1 MRRSIVEPTL
11 AASVALLLAPVVRAQ
26 QAPPLAEGAQAPEQ
40 IVVTAQKRTS
50 LLQDVPFSVA
60 APSEAQIRNAGAD
73 SIVDLARN
81 VAGLTIADLGPGQ
94 SQIAI
99 RGISSGQVIRDQP
112 GVKEQ
117 VGVYFDE
124 SPISVALF
132 TPDLVLYDLDRFEV
146 LRGPQ
151 GTLFGAGSESG
162 TLRYIT
168 KAPKLGRLEGNVEA
182 TGDIS
187 TSGAGGGSLR
197 SMLNV
202 PFSSTVAVRVVGY
215 YDRAPGFIDAVQ
227 PGGNIIKNVNTETRD
242 GGRLA
247 LLWKPTDELSIEPRY
262 IFQNLWTGGYPREDV
277 YNILAN
283 PYMTTQPAVTLRDRQ
298 QYTQQYEGLNADEFQ
313 LSDLKADYDFGGM
326 ALTSVTSYT
335 HRDVT
340 IVRDATQL
348 TGSVT
353 FDLANSVGHGPPA
366 TPAEVRLSSPLFDR
380 TGLTVLSQELR
391 LASTGKATID
401 WLGGLFW
408 QHVGR
413 HYGQD
418 LPTPGYDAYSTS
430 HAYPP
435 SVQLAAP
442 PNTPFFSDLH
452 YSLRQYAAFG
462 EGTWHMTDQLGVTL
476 GLRYYGFEESRTQ
489 SFGGLFGCC
498 STSSG
503 SVNSNGF
510 SPRAIVTYKLTDDVR
525 VDAQVSRGFRLGG
538 INDPLNIALCTPT
551 DITVFGGHPTWKDE
565 KAWNYELGAKTQF
578 LDRKVTFNASAFW
591 TEIYNLQATTT
602 AGQCSSR
609 IVFNV
614 PTAHSTGLE
623 AELFARPTANWDFGL
638 SATWVNAVLTSTVT
652 TKDTAGNTIVV
663 GGLQDGNR
671 LPTAPKLQAVASI
684 GYTQPLQSGQDVF
697 GVFTV
702 QYVGSS
708 FSQFEQ
714 EQPGFGQICTPGVC
728 SGAAARL
735 IQFGGPLTTNRITFN
750 PQLPSYTLGNM
761 RLGLRS
767 DRWEVAGFIN
777 NIWDKTARLALD
789 YERGRSARV
798 AYLTNA
804 ARLFGVTARY
814 SF

>member
-1 MRRSIVEPTL
+1 MPPP
-11 AASVALLLAPVVRAQ
+11 AAAT
-26 QAPPLAEGAQAPEQ
+26 EGTEQ
-40 IVVTAQKRTS
+40 VVVTAQKRTAP
-50 LLQDVPFSVA
+50 LQDVPFSVA

-94 SQIAI
+94 SQLAI

-117 VGVYFDE
+117 VGVYLDE

-132 TPDLVLYDLDRFEV
+132 TPDLVLFDLDRFEV

-168 KAPKLGRLEGNVEA
+168 KAPRLGVFESNVEV
-182 TGDIS
+182 TGDVS
-187 TSGAGGGSLR
+187 TTGDPGGSVR
-197 SMLNV
+197 GVVNV
-202 PFSSTVAVRVVGY
+202 PLSSTLALRAVGY
-215 YDRAPGFIDAVQ
+215 SDRTPGFIDAVQ
-227 PGGNIIKNVNTETRD
+227 PGGGVNKNVNTSDRN
-242 GGRLA
+242 GGRVA
-247 LLWKPTDELSIEPRY
+247 LLWKPTDDLSVEPRLVV
-262 IFQNLWTGGYPREDV
+262 QSLGTGGFPREDV
-277 YNILAN
+277 YNILGN
-283 PYMTTQPAVTLRDRQ
+283 PYTTTQPAVTLGDRQ
-298 QYTQQYEGLNADEFQ
+298 QFTQQPEGINDQFHLA
-313 LSDLKADYDFGGM
+313 DLKIDYDLAGA

-335 HRDVT
+335 WRKVT
-340 IVRDATQL
+340 VRRDATQL

-353 FDLANSVGHGPPA
+353 FDLSPGPRIISPGPPPVHATA
-366 TPAEVRLSSPLFDR
+366 TPADVRLSSPLYDR
-380 TGLTVLSQELR
+380 TDLSVLSQELR
-391 LASTGKATID
+391 LASTGRHAVD

-418 LPTPGYDAYSTS
+418 LPTPGYDALSTFLG
-430 HAYPP
+430 YPT
-435 SVQLAAP
+435 SVQQAAP
-442 PNTPFFSDLH
+442 PDTPFFSDLH

-462 EGTWHMTDQLGVTL
+462 EGTWHITDQLGFTA
-476 GLRYYGFEESRTQ
+476 GLRYYKYDESRTQ

-498 STSSG
+498 STSYG
-503 SVNSNGF
+503 PVNSHGV
-510 SPRAIVTYKLTDDVR
+510 SPRGIVTYKLTDDVLL
-525 VDAQVSRGFRLGG
+525 DAQVSRGFRLGG
-538 INDPLNIALCTPT
+538 VNDPLNIPLCTAT
-551 DITVFGGHPTWKDE
+551 DVQVFGGHPTWQDE

-591 TEIYNLQATTT
+591 TEIYGLQATTT

-623 AELFARPTANWDFGL
+623 AELFARPTANWDFGI
-638 SATWVNAVLTSTVT
+638 SASWVNAELTSTVT
-652 TKDTAGNTIVV
+652 TKDPAGNTVIV
-663 GGLQDGNR
+663 GGLKEGNR
-671 LPTAPKLQAVASI
+671 LPTAPKFQAVGSI
-684 GYTQPLQSGQDVF
+684 GYTRPLETGRDLF
-697 GVFTV
+697 GVFTL

-708 FSQFEQ
+708 FSQFEN
-714 EQPGFGQICTPGVC
+714 EAPNFGLICGGAGCPPG
-728 SGAAARL
+728 SARL
-735 IQFGGPLTTNRITFN
+735 IQFGGPYTVNRIAFN
-750 PQLPSYTLGNM
+750 PQLPSYSLGNI
-761 RLGLRS
+761 RVGLRS

-777 NIWDKTARLALD
+777 NIWDEKARLAID

-798 AYLTNA
+798 SYLTNV

>member
-1 MRRSIVEPTL
+1 
-11 AASVALLLAPVVRAQ
+11 
-26 QAPPLAEGAQAPEQ
+26 
-40 IVVTAQKRTS
+40 
-50 LLQDVPFSVA
+50 
-60 APSEAQIRNAGAD
+60 
-73 SIVDLARN
+73 
-81 VAGLTIADLGPGQ
+81 
-94 SQIAI
+94 
-99 RGISSGQVIRDQP
+99 
-112 GVKEQ
+112 
-117 VGVYFDE
+117 
-124 SPISVALF
+124 
-132 TPDLVLYDLDRFEV
+132 
-146 LRGPQ
+146 
-151 GTLFGAGSESG
+151 
-162 TLRYIT
+162 
-168 KAPKLGRLEGNVEA
+168 
-182 TGDIS
+182 
-187 TSGAGGGSLR
+187 
-197 SMLNV
+197 
-202 PFSSTVAVRVVGY
+202 
-215 YDRAPGFIDAVQ
+215 
-227 PGGNIIKNVNTETRD
+227 
-242 GGRLA
+242 
-247 LLWKPTDELSIEPRY
+247 
-262 IFQNLWTGGYPREDV
+262 
-277 YNILAN
+277 
-283 PYMTTQPAVTLRDRQ
+283 
-298 QYTQQYEGLNADEFQ
+298 
-313 LSDLKADYDFGGM
+313 
-326 ALTSVTSYT
+326 
-335 HRDVT
+335 
-340 IVRDATQL
+340 
-348 TGSVT
+348 
-353 FDLANSVGHGPPA
+353 
-366 TPAEVRLSSPLFDR
+366 
-380 TGLTVLSQELR
+380 
-391 LASTGKATID
+391 
-401 WLGGLFW
+401 
-408 QHVGR
+408 
-413 HYGQD
+413 
-418 LPTPGYDAYSTS
+418 
-430 HAYPP
+430 
-435 SVQLAAP
+435 
-442 PNTPFFSDLH
+442 
-452 YSLRQYAAFG
+452 
-462 EGTWHMTDQLGVTL
+462 MTDQLGVTL
-476 GLRYYGFEESRTQ
+476 GLRYYGFQESRTQ

-510 SPRAIVTYKLTDDVR
+510 SPRAIATYKLTSDMLL
-525 VDAQVSRGFRLGG
+525 DAQVSRGFRLGG
-538 INDPLNIALCTPT
+538 INDPLNIPLCTAT
-551 DITVFGGHPTWKDE
+551 DIQVFGGHPTWRDE
-565 KAWNYELGAKTQF
+565 KAWNYEVGAKTQF

-684 GYTQPLQSGQDVF
+684 GYTQPLQSGRDLF